1 MVVMVIEIITMLF
14 MLVTLVCTM
23 GSGSILENGAYY
35 MGITIPKERREEEP
49 VKNIKA
55 EYMRSWKRIS
65 IIGLVTCFMIL
76 IFYDYV
82 SIHMVYILTWFFVL
96 MYAYQ
101 NSLKRCG
108 WKLYNWKITQ
118 DWYKGSENGGRLC
131 RIDTALTS
139 SRKKMSVSP
148 YWGVLPMAM
157 VVVCVFRYCAEHF
170 SVVSCSFAACA
181 VMFFV
186 VYFVITRSR
195 TKVYC
200 DDSEVNIAINRSVKY
215 EWSR

>member
-1 MVVMVIEIITMLF
+1 
-14 MLVTLVCTM
+14 
-23 GSGSILENGAYY
+23 

-82 SIHMVYILTWFFVL
+82 SIQMVYILTWFFVL

-148 YWGVLPMAM
+148 YWGVLPMVSMSGLTARM
-157 VVVCVFRYCAEHF
+157 RFMMASVFRASE
-170 SVVSCSFAACA
+170 VP
-181 VMFFV
+181 VMFG
-186 VYFVITRSR
+186 
-195 TKVYC
+195 
-200 DDSEVNIAINRSVKY
+200 SVSKPAAAGSVTA
-215 EWSR
+215 E